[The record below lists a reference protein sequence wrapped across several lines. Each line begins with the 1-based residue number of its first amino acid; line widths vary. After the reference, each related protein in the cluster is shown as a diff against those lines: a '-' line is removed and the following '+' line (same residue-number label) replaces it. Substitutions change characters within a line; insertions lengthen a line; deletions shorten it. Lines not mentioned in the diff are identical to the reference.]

1 MNIRYLLLD
10 TKTGKY
16 GILKG
21 KRPAVR
27 KWLVDGEDFQFIQGE
42 VMTSMEVEMI

>member
-1 MNIRYLLLD
+1 MENPRYVLFD

-21 KRPAVR
+21 ARPPVKR
-27 KWLVDGEDFQFIQGE
+27 WLVEGEDFQFCQGE
-42 VMTSMEVEMI
+42 MIFDEG